1 VKNVIFKLWIKLY
14 VSSILAIIIVLKF
27 QKMFSKVETRFLQ
40 TSNYKI
46 LAPDMFNLF
55 FGKLDLLNPENSLKV
70 LTLFRKQQSVS
81 RKASKIVRFWN
92 LRFLRIFYL
101 VWLYLAI
108 RSKKLLNYQCVSL
121 YINLFNI
128 LA

>member
-1 VKNVIFKLWIKLY
+1 MKNVIFKLWIKLY